1 MCGVS
6 GIMYFNKKLFVK
18 KKQIHNMNLT
28 LKHRGPD
35 ASGIWIS
42 KNKNIGLG
50 HTRLS
55 IIDLSKEANQPFVDR
70 TKNYVL
76 AFNGEIYNYMEIK
89 KKLIDKGYKFKT
101 KNSDTEI
108 LLLSYIEWG
117 LKCVDKFRGMFAF
130 AIWDNL
136 KKKVFLIRDRV
147 GVKPLYY
154 KFDSEKLIFSSEI
167 KAILLDPDYIP
178 EIDEESMYHY
188 LTFLCTPAPK
198 TMFKQINKLEAGTW
212 LSFDEK
218 GNSEKKQYWDP
229 LQDKELIDS
238 ENINKVLVRTL
249 KESIKYRGISD
260 VDVGVFL
267 SGGID
272 SSTNAYF
279 FSKDSKKK
287 IKTFSIGYD
296 KEYKSYKSELN
307 YARIVAEHIKS
318 LHFEKKLRK
327 DDIKN
332 LIFDMVYFQD
342 EPISDPVC
350 VPIFYVSKLA
360 RENNV
365 KVCQV
370 GEGADELFF
379 GYTNWLRTSKIN
391 LLLNNFFFPNFL
403 KKLIL
408 LLYKKFNIQY
418 KYTADLLRRSL
429 EKKPIFWG
437 GAEAF
442 SSFEKNQL
450 FSNNFKKKI
459 KNFDSWD
466 CIRPHYE
473 FFNKNAK
480 YKNIENWMTYLDL
493 KIRLPELILMRID
506 KMTMANSLEARVPFL
521 DHNLVQKTIDL
532 PKKIKIKKNKLK
544 VLLKDIVKGLLPYE
558 ILNRKKQGFGL
569 PLKEWFE
576 DGLGINEKKIINEFV
591 NKTDFFKKETIQKII
606 DRKGDTRLWFL
617 LNLAIWWKIFIRNKK
632 LKIS

>member
-1 MCGVS
+1 MCGIS
-6 GIMYFNKKLFVK
+6 GIMYFNKKFFVK

-70 TKNYVL
+70 TKNYIL

-89 KKLIDKGYKFKT
+89 KKLIDKGYQFKT

-229 LQDKELIDS
+229 LQDKELIDL

-450 FSNNFKKKI
+450 FSNSFKKKI

-617 LNLAIWWKIFIRNKK
+617 LNLAIWWKIFIRNNK